1 MAGVNFHSL
10 LFWDAAQGSYI
21 YVTNQLISSQLIKQL
36 MHASHAFVVLF
47 VARKSL
53 FCAMHAA
60 AQCCIPKK
68 KWMKI
73 YSSHSIVFARV
84 GISNLAIILL
94 LSAGRESA
102 SFSLFF
108 FALLAHACRRAW
120 RPYSRTNGR
129 RPWGREVVAM
139 HDCMHGP
146 ATQKGRGRMMHSARP
161 ADKRRKIVFYS
172 LKCRWGFSDT

>member
-1 MAGVNFHSL
+1 MIFFFCYNQQTRTICYSNYSWNFLYL
-10 LFWDAAQGSYI
+10 LLLIFFSFAFFNACSSSGYSIRAWHLLMLRSKCHARIWQPCKAQGI
-21 YVTNQLISSQLIKQL
+21 
-36 MHASHAFVVLF
+36 
-47 VARKSL
+47 
-53 FCAMHAA
+53 
-60 AQCCIPKK
+60 
-68 KWMKI
+68 
-73 YSSHSIVFARV
+73 
-84 GISNLAIILL
+84 AIILL

-139 HDCMHGP
+139 HTCMHGP

-172 LKCRWGFSDT
+172 LKCRWGFSA